1 MTRFREQIVRLKAYE
16 PGRQP
21 PGRLVKL
28 NANENPYPPAP
39 GVLEALA
46 ALGPDDVRLYPDAA
60 ARLLRARA
68 AKVFGVTPAQVV
80 AGNGSDDILTM
91 IVRSFLDPGDRIAVV
106 DPTYTLYETLAAIQG
121 ATTTVHPLGPAWSL
135 PASFFGAAVKVTFLP
150 NPNAQTGTLF
160 SRRELDRLC
169 ASARGMVVIDEAYAP
184 FAGVT
189 AVPLL
194 REHGNLIVMRTL
206 SKSHSLAGLR
216 VGFGIGRAEII
227 AGMTKV
233 KDSYNVSVA
242 GQAAARAALDA
253 AAYTSKTVAAL
264 VKTRTWFCRELDA
277 RGWCVVPS
285 SANFLLAE
293 PPAPGA
299 AALMVL
305 LERDGYLVRYFTT
318 PRLHSMLRI
327 SMGTDA
333 QMRGLLACID
343 RWCSRSPGVTRPR
356 NGRRVP

>member
-121 ATTTVHPLGPAWSL
+121 ATTTVHPLGPAWTL

-160 SRRELDRLC
+160 SRRELERLC
-169 ASARGMVVIDEAYAP
+169 ASTRGMVVIDEAYAP

-227 AGMTKV
+227 AGMMKV

-242 GQAAARAALDA
+242 GQAAGLAALDA
-253 AAYTSKTVAAL
+253 ATYTSTTVAAL

-277 RGWCVVPS
+277 RGWRVVPS

-333 QMRGLLACID
+333 QMRSLLACID
-343 RWCSRSPGVTRPR
+343 RRCSRSPGVRPR
-356 NGRRVP
+356 NGRRAP